1 MAHSSAHQDI
11 FLGFSTPLLR
21 QVIPETEG
29 LNREL
34 SKIILDRAATESS
47 DAISNVGGW
56 QSNSNLFE
64 WPQPEIGRVGELAV
78 EAVKVMTNYTAQT
91 EAFQGA
97 VELELWANVSGP
109 GDSNKPHSHPGSM
122 WSGIYYVDP
131 GTSPKPHPLSGVI
144 EFMDPR
150 PAVASL
156 SVPGR
161 PFDGAIQIKP
171 EPGMLLLFPGWL
183 VHFVNPYRGEGFRI
197 SMAFNANI
205 TRAGV

>member
-78 EAVKVMTNYTAQT
+78 EAVKVMTNYTPRRKLSK
-91 EAFQGA
+91 GR
-97 VELELWANVSGP
+97 WNWSSGP
-109 GDSNKPHSHPGSM
+109 M
-122 WSGIYYVDP
+122 C
-131 GTSPKPHPLSGVI
+131 
-144 EFMDPR
+144 R
-150 PAVASL
+150 
-156 SVPGR
+156 GR
-161 PFDGAIQIKP
+161 AIRI
-171 EPGMLLLFPGWL
+171 
-183 VHFVNPYRGEGFRI
+183 NPTAILALCGRE
-197 SMAFNANI
+197 STM
-205 TRAGV
+205 